1 MLQGKLGARAFRLY
15 ANRDIVGVEAGGA
28 LKNVVALATGLSDGL
43 GLGENARAALVTRG
57 LAEMTRLAV
66 ALGGESTTLAGLA
79 GMGDLVLT
87 ATGTLSRNRALGMA
101 LARGDNLT
109 AASAKT
115 RMVAEGVP
123 TVRSALALARRHDVS
138 LPVCAEVAA
147 GLYDRMN
154 GVGAHEV
161 VIETPDHS
169 ATLATMPSDAVAD
182 VFLTFRDRILDL
194 KKDPRF
200 EYVLVF
206 KNHGEAAG
214 ASLEHPHSQLIATPI
229 IPIMVTEELAGSQQY
244 WQRKERC
251 VWCDVIRQ
259 DRRDRR
265 RVVAESAGF
274 IVLEPFAPRFP
285 FETWILPVRH
295 RSAFEESGVEE
306 LRGLAEMVGT
316 FLRRMNRTLG
326 SPPLNFMLHTAP
338 CRERAGEHVQ
348 WHREILPKLTRVAGY
363 EWGSGFFINPAPPE
377 DAADALRAAAP

>member
-1 MLQGKLGARAFRLY
+1 MMFKPCGTSAVLTGGFFVESRRGHTSSL
-15 ANRDIVGVEAGGA
+15 RDWS
-28 LKNVVALATGLSDGL
+28 SDVCSSDL
-43 GLGENARAALVTRG
+43 RIE
-57 LAEMTRLAV
+57 
-66 ALGGESTTLAGLA
+66 
-79 GMGDLVLT
+79 GDLEPS
-87 ATGTLSRNRALGMA
+87 G
-101 LARGDNLT
+101 
-109 AASAKT
+109 
-115 RMVAEGVP
+115 E
-123 TVRSALALARRHDVS
+123 
-138 LPVCAEVAA
+138 

-161 VIETPDHS
+161 VIETPDHYAS
-169 ATLATMPSDAVAD
+169 LATMSIDAVAD

-265 RVVAESAGF
+265 RVVAETGGF
-274 IVLEPFAPRFP
+274 VALEPFAPP
-285 FETWILPVRH
+285 F
-295 RSAFEESGVEE
+295 
-306 LRGLAEMVGT
+306 
-316 FLRRMNRTLG
+316 
-326 SPPLNFMLHTAP
+326 NFMLHTAP
-338 CRERAGEHVQ
+338 LRDGAVDYFH
-348 WHREILPKLTRVAGY
+348 WHLEIIPKLTRVAGY

-377 DAADALRAAAP
+377 DAADALRSAAP